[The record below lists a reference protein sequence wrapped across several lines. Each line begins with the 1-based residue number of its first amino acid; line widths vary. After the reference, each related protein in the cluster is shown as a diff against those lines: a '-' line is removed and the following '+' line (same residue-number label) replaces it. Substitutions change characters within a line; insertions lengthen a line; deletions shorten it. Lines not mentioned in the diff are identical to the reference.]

1 MPDINDFMLNGLKAR
16 LVLEDKVGEF
26 NVAHPFTYDDSK
38 MAFYVDMRRVSDACD
53 KRRELA
59 HDRRPTY

>member
-1 MPDINDFMLNGLKAR
+1 MPDINDFMLDGLKAK

-26 NVAHPFTYDDSK
+26 NVAHPFVYDDKK
-38 MAFYVDMRRVSDACD
+38 MAFYVDIRRVSDAHAR
-53 KRRELA
+53 RRELA